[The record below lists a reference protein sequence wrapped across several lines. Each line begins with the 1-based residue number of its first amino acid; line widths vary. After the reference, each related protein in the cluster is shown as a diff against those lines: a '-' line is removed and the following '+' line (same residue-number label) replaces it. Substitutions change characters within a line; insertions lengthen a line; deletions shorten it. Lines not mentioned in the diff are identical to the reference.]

1 MQFID
6 ILRTQSMD
14 SLMQVQELWTTN
26 GKTHT
31 RRTGIFKVG
40 NLKWDKLRHYEYK
53 NVAMIYPCFN
63 GKEKYLFVQ
72 VDDKEK
78 CFYNRK

>member
-6 ILRTQSMD
+6 ILRTQGMD
-14 SLMQVQELWTTN
+14 SLIQVKELWTTN
-26 GKTHT
+26 GKTYT
-31 RRTGIFKVG
+31 RKTGIFKVG
-40 NLKWDKLRHYEYK
+40 NLKWEKLRHYEYK
-53 NVAMIYPCFN
+53 NVVMIIPCYN
-63 GKEKYLFVQ
+63 GKEKYLFIQ